1 MIRIVMI
8 EDQRMVQESL
18 FASLAERLPVEL
30 VGAFRSGREALC
42 ETRCLRSATIGL
54 LDLNLGDEQAFDFL
68 PSLKEVAPNLK
79 LIWLTSVSTEYLL
92 SLALQA
98 DLEGF
103 VHKTEPIEVLVT
115 AIERVAAGGRFVS
128 GAVTQMNAR
137 FRVDANHFSKLLSVR
152 EQELL
157 RLLGKGL
164 SNAEAAAILGI
175 SASTVQTHRR
185 NLMSRLGLHSA
196 TELQSYALQRGFAI
210 PERLHVR
217 R

>member
-8 EDQRMVQESL
+8 EDQRMVQQSV
-18 FASLAERLPVEL
+18 FASIAERLPVKL
-30 VGAFRSGREALC
+30 MGAFCSGRAALGDV
-42 ETRCLRSATIGL
+42 RSLRTADIGL

-98 DLEGF
+98 NLEGF
-103 VHKTEPIEVLVT
+103 VHKTEPIEVLIT

-128 GAVTQMNAR
+128 GAVAEMNAR
-137 FRVDANHFSKLLSVR
+137 FRVDANHFSKLLSDR

-164 SNAEAAAILGI
+164 SNSEAAALLGI

-185 NLMSRLGLHSA
+185 NLMSRLGLHNA
-196 TELQSYALQRGFAI
+196 TELQSYALQRGFAV